1 MSTPAQCPCGSN
13 AHYEMCCGMYHNNP
27 GTAPTAEA
35 LMRSRYS
42 AFALQKFDYIAAT
55 QKLEQDPEQNSA
67 DISDSNGD
75 TQWVKLE
82 ILETQDGG
90 PKDKTGMVEFA
101 AHFKEGSN
109 TGRLSER
116 SLFEKIDGVWM
127 YVSGEH
133 EIQGHTPYVAPDAAK
148 VGRNDPCLCGSGK
161 KYKKCCG

>member
-1 MSTPAQCPCGSN
+1 MTPPAQCPCGSK

-42 AFALQKFDYIAAT
+42 AFALQNFDYIAKT
-55 QKLEQDPEQNSA
+55 QNLKEDTGQTA
-67 DISDSNGD
+67 DEIQDSNGA
-75 TQWVKLE
+75 TQWVQLE
-82 ILETQDGG
+82 IIATEDGG

-116 SLFEKIDGVWM
+116 SLFEKKNGQWLYI
-127 YVSGEH
+127 SGEH
-133 EIQGHTPYVAPDAAK
+133 EIQGHTPYVAPDSAK
-148 VGRNDPCLCGSGK
+148 VGRNDPCVCGSGK
-161 KYKKCCG
+161 KYKKFWG

>member
-1 MSTPAQCPCGSN
+1 MSTPAQCPCGSK

-42 AFALQKFDYIAAT
+42 AFALQKFDYISMT
-55 QKLEQDPEQNSA
+55 QKLESDPDQNPE
-67 DISDSNGD
+67 DISDSNGR
-75 TQWVKLE
+75 TQWTSLE
-82 ILETQDGG
+82 ILDTVDGG

-116 SLFEKIDGVWM
+116 SLFEKVNGEWF

-133 EIQGHTPYVAPDAAK
+133 EIQGHTPYVAPESAK
-148 VGRNDPCLCGSGK
+148 LGRNDPCICGSGK

>member
-1 MSTPAQCPCGSN
+1 
-13 AHYEMCCGMYHNNP
+13 MYHNNP

-42 AFALQKFDYIAAT
+42 AFALKKFDYIAAT
-55 QKLEQDPEQNSA
+55 QRLQEDPSQSGD
-67 DISDSNGD
+67 DISDSNGA

-90 PKDKTGMVEFA
+90 PKDKTGMVAFA

-116 SLFEKIDGVWM
+116 SLFEKVDGVWL
-127 YVSGEH
+127 YVAGEH
-133 EIQGHTPYVAPDAAK
+133 EVQGHTPYVAPDAVK
-148 VGRNDPCLCGSGK
+148 LGRNDPCLCGSGK